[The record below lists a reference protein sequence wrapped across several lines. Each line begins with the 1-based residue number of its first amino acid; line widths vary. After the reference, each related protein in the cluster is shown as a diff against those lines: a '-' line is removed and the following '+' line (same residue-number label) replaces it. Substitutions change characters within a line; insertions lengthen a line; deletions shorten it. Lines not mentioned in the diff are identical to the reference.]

1 MLLLYQI
8 YYNHFYSIFIIHWE
22 SESKQEN
29 LIAVLH
35 ILDHVSQVERKKG
48 GRKKLKQIFQQ
59 KRKQPFLISGRKYMA
74 TQIQVIKFFIDN
86 NLPNFVLN

>member
-8 YYNHFYSIFIIHWE
+8 YYNYFYSIFIIQWE

-35 ILDHVSQVERKKG
+35 IVDHVSQVERKKG
-48 GRKKLKQIFQQ
+48 EKETKTDISTEKK
-59 KRKQPFLISGRKYMA
+59 
-74 TQIQVIKFFIDN
+74 TTFFDKWKKI
-86 NLPNFVLN
+86 